1 MATTAAQPPVN
12 LRVPIPAWLGGSY
25 PARSPEADAEDTI
38 NMYTEITE
46 SLAGKSQATLYG
58 TPGLTV
64 LSNVTGTPGPLPG
77 GANLGI
83 QSYSYQGV
91 DRTLAV
97 AGTTLYEVFQNGSY
111 IARGSLSINQPAHWA
126 YNQRQVAIATG
137 SGFYYFDFQTNVL
150 AQITYTI
157 QNADGTTTPGNPFNA
172 SDVEFIDGYVF
183 ALVTGTNQVNA
194 SAVFDATLWNPL
206 DFTTKSG
213 ASDPAVGL
221 GADHLQLYIFG
232 SQTTEVYYDAAN
244 PTGFPFSRV
253 VGGFIQRGIFSP
265 SSVIEMDDGLF
276 WIGAMPGG
284 GPVIYR
290 NSGYSGLRVSNHAVE
305 AAMDSYPSASDAV
318 ASYYVE
324 DGHQFFL
331 AHFPSANNGNGAT
344 WVYDTTTS
352 IWHKRLFWNQNLG
365 QWQADPARYI
375 TFAWNQQI
383 VADWRNGNICLQ
395 SLNTYTTLDANG
407 ASAPIRR
414 QRTSPPIARD
424 MNWNF
429 FHEFELDLQTG
440 IGIPLPPA
448 QGSNPLAIL
457 EFSDDGGRTFSNEIV
472 TQLGVLGQTA
482 YRALWR
488 RLGKSRDRV
497 FRVTITDPIPI
508 AIVNAYMRFSQGT
521 GA

>member
-1 MATTAAQPPVN
+1 MATTSAPPVN

-25 PARSPEADAEDTI
+25 PARSLEADAERTI

-46 SLAGKSQATLYG
+46 SGAGKSQATLYG

-64 LSNVTGTPGPLPG
+64 FSNVAGTQGPLPG
-77 GANLGI
+77 GAGVGI
-83 QSYSYQGV
+83 QAYNYQGV
-91 DRTLAV
+91 DRTLAI
-97 AGTTLYEVFQNGSY
+97 AGSTLYEIFQDGTY
-111 IARGSLSINQPAHWA
+111 VARGAVSINQPAHWA
-126 YNQRQVAIATG
+126 FNLRQVAIATG
-137 SGFYYFDFQTNVL
+137 SGFYYFDFKTNVL
-150 AQITYTI
+150 AQIHYTI
-157 QNADGTTTPGNPFNA
+157 QNADGTTTAGDAFNA
-172 SDVEFIDGYVF
+172 SDTEFVDGYLF

-194 SAVFDATLWNPL
+194 SAPFDGTLWNPL
-206 DFTTKSG
+206 DFTTKGG
-213 ASDPAVGL
+213 ASDNAVGL
-221 GADHLQLYIFG
+221 GTDHLQLYIFG
-232 SQTTEVYYDAAN
+232 SATTEVYFDAAN

-253 VGGFIQRGIFSP
+253 TGGFIQRGMFSA
-265 SSVIEMDDGLF
+265 SSQQNMDDGLF
-276 WIGAMPGG
+276 WIGANPGG
-284 GPVIYR
+284 GPIIYR
-290 NSGYSGLRVSNHAVE
+290 NSGYSGLRISNHAVE
-305 AAMDSYPSASDAV
+305 AAMDSYPTAADAV
-318 ASYYVE
+318 SSYYVE
-324 DGHQFFL
+324 DGHQFL
-331 AHFPSANNGNGAT
+331 LCHFPSANGGNGAT

-352 IWHKRLFWNQNLG
+352 LWHERLFWNQNLG

-375 TFAWNQQI
+375 TYAWGKQI

-395 SLNTYTTLDANG
+395 SLDTYTTLDENG

-414 QRTSPPIARD
+414 QRTSPPIART

-440 IGIPLPPA
+440 INIPNAPA
-448 QGSNPLAIL
+448 QGSNPLAVL
-457 EFSDDGGRTFSNEIV
+457 EFSDDGGRTWSNEIV
-472 TQLGVLGQTA
+472 TQLGVLGQTS